1 MTSVP
6 HIREK
11 ERRISMVE
19 EVLRIRHM
27 NKNFYGNQVLCN
39 VNLNLF
45 RGEVLGIIGGN
56 GTGKTTLAKILSGE
70 VDKDSGT
77 IYFEEEKVDILS
89 PSDAQRRGIL
99 CVFHQGG
106 LVEEMTVAE
115 NMFLLRKDG
124 RARFI
129 RKKQL
134 NMLAKTYLAEG
145 GLEIPPDTLIKDLSH
160 ADRRR
165 VELIRAA
172 TFRTKIIILDEITS
186 IMHRDEREWVKKQ
199 IERLR
204 GEGVSFIV
212 ISHDPDE
219 IIEMCDRIAVMQD
232 GQVVQ
237 IVDGQQAYL
246 SMLFALMRQEKM
258 EYLSRNRSAPSGE
271 AVLQLTG
278 VETKSCRN
286 ATFSVHRG
294 EILGIYTIIPQL
306 ADELADALY
315 GREKILSGEIRICG
329 QKANLSDSAHAA
341 RYGIALILGENPNEE
356 LLPEYSIEK
365 NISFSNL
372 KKTSCLGIRS
382 RSLEKIAAKE
392 SAADVGIGAEELE
405 KPAYQLSG
413 GLKQKLIFANS
424 IARGCE
430 IYVINNAMANVDFNS
445 RMVLYDKILALKEEG
460 KVIVFFSKDFEEI
473 KMLSDRILYVI
484 DDCISDVWFH

>member
-1 MTSVP
+1 
-6 HIREK
+6 
-11 ERRISMVE
+11 MVE

-45 RGEVLGIIGGN
+45 RGEVLGIIGEN
-56 GTGKTTLAKILSGE
+56 GTGKTTLARILSGE
-70 VDKDSGT
+70 LDKDSGT
-77 IYFEEEKVDILS
+77 IYFEEEKIDILS

-99 CVFHQGG
+99 CVFQEGG

-115 NMFLLRKDG
+115 NMFLLREDG
-124 RARFI
+124 QARFI

-134 NMLAKTYLAEG
+134 SMLAKTYLTEG

-160 ADRRR
+160 GDRRR

-212 ISHDPDE
+212 ISHDLDE

-246 SMLFALMRQEKM
+246 SMLFALMRQKKT
-258 EYLSRNRSAPSGE
+258 EYLSRKQSAPSAE
-271 AVLQLTG
+271 TVLQL
-278 VETKSCRN
+278 VEVGTKSCRS
-286 ATFSVHRG
+286 ATFSVHKG

-315 GREKILSGEIRICG
+315 GREKILSGEIKIYG
-329 QKANLSDSAHAA
+329 QQADLSDSVHAA

-356 LLPEYSIEK
+356 LLPEYSTEK

-372 KKTSCLGIRS
+372 KKTSCLGIRN
-382 RSLEKIAAKE
+382 RSLEMIAAKE
-392 SAADVGIGAEELE
+392 SAADVGIGVEDLE
-405 KPAYQLSG
+405 KPVYQLSG
-413 GLKQKLIFANS
+413 GLKQKLIFAKS

-430 IYVINNAMANVDFNS
+430 IYVMNNVMANVDVNS
-445 RMVLYDKILALKEEG
+445 RMMLYDKILALKEEG

-473 KMLSDRILYVI
+473 KILSDRILYVI